1 MTEEEFYGPALT
13 GMKWAEQTILNIA
26 GVYERER
33 GQAENGRT
41 ILYQTSRIKTPESM
55 RNKLKSRKLETDAC
69 SALTQVHDAVGV
81 RIVCAFSDDVY
92 KVADWLKTRPEFRV
106 VMTKDYFAHP
116 KPNGYRSYHMIVL
129 LPTPQG
135 EELPAEIQI
144 RTIATD
150 FWATLEHQ
158 LKYKRQV
165 AHEELIRSEL
175 KRCADEIASVDLS
188 MQTIRD
194 MIQGEDKNQE

>member
-26 GVYERER
+26 GAYEWER

-55 RNKLKSRKLETDAC
+55 RNKLKSRKLETDAH

-135 EELPAEIQI
+135 EELSAEIQI